1 MEETL
6 DKARRISSLEIDKAI
21 YKTVQG
27 LGHARYSFNDMITE
41 NRPKYDLILRELL
54 THLVE
59 LNSQDWTQAW
69 TQAWTLVQIK
79 IKTSNIKYRDM
90 YALHNNN
97 TNDIII
103 VSESTKKQKTEP
115 KVVLGGNVGNAQNC
129 RSMST
134 QYRRRSEG
142 IRKNRTYCWRK
153 ESNGT
158 YSIIEPHSGLNRI
171 MVEMPTVHPLDV
183 YNVPTILWYELVEGF
198 GPPRIKRFGT
208 KLNAR
213 TSNGINEYIFG

>member
-97 TNDIII
+97 TDDIII
-103 VSESTKKQKTEP
+103 VSESTKTQKTEP
-115 KVVLGGNVGNAQNC
+115 KVV
-129 RSMST
+129 
-134 QYRRRSEG
+134 
-142 IRKNRTYCWRK
+142 RKKRTHCWRK
-153 ESNGT
+153 EANGT
-158 YSIIEPHSGLNRI
+158 YSITEQHSGANRI
-171 MVEMPTVHPLDV
+171 MVEMPTVQRVLDV
-183 YNVPTILWYELVEGF
+183 YNIPTILWYELVEGF

-213 TSNGINEYIFG
+213 TSNGINEYIFR